1 MRRKTP
7 RKYKIY
13 LFGSSHGS
21 KTPTVVPAITVAESA
36 TLEEATKIIK
46 SLETQREAWEK
57 NNLQGEVLDAV
68 RYLEKGS
75 DIEAF
80 ADDPNEQVSYTK
92 NGWGERHLFN

>member
-57 NNLQGEVLDAV
+57 NNLQGEVIDAV

-75 DIEAF
+75 DFQAF
-80 ADDPNEQVSYTK
+80 ADPGEQVFYSTE
-92 NGWGERHLFN
+92 NGWGKAP